1 LVSTLTKTEPGSL
14 LATLLDTGIPLPPD
28 KRAQELENSEEL
40 EAAYKSA
47 ALQGDSEVPTNAEDE
62 VDYHFICFARSSR
75 TGLVYELDGDRK
87 GPVTTSICL
96 QAEKDIL
103 CEGVV
108 KLVKG
113 LMEREQSDA
122 FGLMALVRSE
132 A

>member
-1 LVSTLTKTEPGSL
+1 MVSTLTKTEPGSL